1 MKKNFGR
8 IFWGICVLILGV
20 ALILYAT
27 GVIETVFFAGWWSL
41 FLILPGI
48 AMLCKRGCRAGG
60 VVLVLLGLYFLLKEQ
75 NIISFGLSWPLVLGI
90 LLIYAGIV
98 VLFGWLFHPKA
109 RPARAQETTFFQN
122 GSVDFHDKP
131 SYDAVF
137 SRCDVTN
144 SSKAL
149 KEAGGN
155 AVFGQLNLDFSGVQ
169 ASGNPAHLPQRRV
182 RKGHHPAALQ
192 HPAGGKRVSCL
203 RRGKKRRLAFRRP
216 QSALIYGGCGGGFRR
231 GGNSFKIVFWGT
243 MIPKRAMV

>member
-169 ASGNPAHLPQRRV
+169 ASGNPAISLNAVFGKVTILLPSNIRLV
-182 RKGHHPAALQ
+182 VNASPVFGGVKNGASPSEDPNLPLFTVDAA
-192 HPAGGKRVSCL
+192 A
-203 RRGKKRRLAFRRP
+203 
-216 QSALIYGGCGGGFRR
+216 
-231 GGNSFKIVFWGT
+231 VFGEVE
-243 MIPKRAMV
+243 ILSK